1 VHTQRVNVSETASSA
16 RKLRGIER
24 EIACLR
30 LRKAGLSYRAIA
42 AELNISPS
50 GAYKAV
56 TRALRKLNEK
66 SAEATAEV
74 RALEV
79 QRLDDLLENLWPYRH
94 KPAYVDR
101 ILRVMERRARLLG
114 LDAPERREITGGME
128 IEIGW
133 GDETAPTG
141 IARGTGGDT

>member
-1 VHTQRVNVSETASSA
+1 MSESKASVQT
-16 RKLRGIER
+16 LRGRQR
-24 EIACLR
+24 EIACLE
-30 LRKAGLSYRAIA
+30 LRMAGLTYRAIA
-42 AELNISPS
+42 AKLGISKS
-50 GAYKAV
+50 GAYHAV
-56 TRALRKLNEK
+56 MRALRRLNEK

-74 RALEV
+74 RTLEM
-79 QRLDDLLENLWPYRH
+79 QRLDDLLETLWPYRH
-94 KPAYVDR
+94 KPTYVDR

-114 LDAPERREITGGME
+114 LDAPERREISGGME